1 MAADVYAVSPHVGRG
16 GWTWYTGAAGW
27 LYKVG
32 LENIAGF
39 SKRGG
44 RLYIEPCVPAS
55 WKSFKIT
62 YRYRNAVYNIVI
74 KNPDGVSSGVSHM
87 IVDGRISREG
97 CVELSPDGEHN
108 VEVIMGMPYYRP
120 AGPEPDTVGSAAF
133 AGR

>member
-1 MAADVYAVSPHVGRG
+1 
-16 GWTWYTGAAGW
+16 
-27 LYKVG
+27 
-32 LENIAGF
+32 
-39 SKRGG
+39 
-44 RLYIEPCVPAS
+44 
-55 WKSFKIT
+55 
-62 YRYRNAVYNIVI
+62 
-74 KNPDGVSSGVSHM
+74 M